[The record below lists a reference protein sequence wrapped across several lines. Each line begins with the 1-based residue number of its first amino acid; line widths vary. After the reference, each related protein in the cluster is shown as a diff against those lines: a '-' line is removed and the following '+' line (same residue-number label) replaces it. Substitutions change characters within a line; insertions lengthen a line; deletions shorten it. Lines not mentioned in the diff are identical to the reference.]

1 MMIYHFDYLRQSNM
15 GSKIKP
21 RQQKMPRNMIVRDSG
36 SYKNGSAKNVK
47 QKRIN
52 NPNKNKWH
60 VDYND

>member
-1 MMIYHFDYLRQSNM
+1 M

-21 RQQKMPRNMIVRDSG
+21 RQQKMPRNIVRDSG
-36 SYKNGSAKNVK
+36 SYKNGSAKNLK
-47 QKRIN
+47 QKRAN